1 MPKSRAARLGVV
13 GLPLAMADTD
23 TAMVDLELKAVHD
36 VARAIGSADDLSVV
50 LQGVAEAI
58 AGGRDN
64 RDVYVYIYDVE
75 SNELVLTGATESPA
89 ARQVGTLRVGYGL
102 GVTGWVAA
110 SRQSYLI
117 PDELLEDPHF
127 LAYPGIGEEQY
138 GAIFSV
144 PIVSRADDLLGC
156 ITVWATNG
164 HRFDPSEVP
173 FVERMAALV
182 AGTFETARLV
192 ETNRSLTCLTGGTAE
207 LASMIASGTPIAQTL
222 DFATELSRGSTQSDV
237 AVALVTDPS
246 GADRMHI
253 KAATPGDPVLRRR
266 IDGVRHELLAIDQD
280 IRHGRINWRAAGE
293 QVTHALSGVAQAV
306 TSAAVRVG
314 SDELGMLA
322 CYRLKRSRFT
332 TDDAATVAAIANHAA
347 AALKLA
353 VLSEELTERNGLNWF
368 LREVSS
374 GHASADE
381 LRRRASALGLDSA
394 GGYVFVVGSVA
405 AQPVPGVDVRAV
417 SQGTSLED
425 LLANVPGIPKSTQ
438 YAVTAHQTV
447 AIVPW
452 TGDAGSIDAL
462 RIPLL
467 NVCAARLRSTTGTAL
482 TFGVSRPV
490 SAVDDFCAALA
501 EAREAMAIGSSLANP
516 NGVFTL
522 DDVGHHLL
530 LSRVSG
536 AGSVRDRYATAIAR
550 IAEYDRVKGTELL
563 DTLAAFLHFR
573 SRTTAS
579 RELFVH
585 RNTLNQRLTRAS
597 RLSGFDILNS
607 SEWFPLQLAL
617 KVHQAKRG
625 TAPAAPCP
633 SVEAR

>member
-1 MPKSRAARLGVV
+1 
-13 GLPLAMADTD
+13 MAETD
-23 TAMVDLELKAVHD
+23 TALVDLELRAVHD
-36 VARAIGSADDLSVV
+36 VARAIGSSDDLSVV
-50 LQGVAEAI
+50 LQGVADAI
-58 AGGRDN
+58 AGGREN
-64 RDVYVYIYDVE
+64 RDVYVYIYDDE
-75 SNELVLTGATESPA
+75 TNELVLTGATESPA
-89 ARQVGTLRVGYGL
+89 ARQVGTLRVAYGL

-117 PDELLEDPHF
+117 PDELLQDPHF

-144 PIVSRADDLLGC
+144 PIVSRTDDLLGC
-156 ITVWATNG
+156 VTVWATNG

-173 FVERMAALV
+173 FVERIAALV
-182 AGTFETARLV
+182 AGTFETARLL
-192 ETNRSLTCLTGGTAE
+192 ETTRNLTRFTGGTAE
-207 LASMIASGTPIAQTL
+207 LASMIAAGVPVARTL
-222 DFATELSRGSTQSDV
+222 EFATELARGSTQSDI
-237 AVALVTDPS
+237 AIALVTDPS

-253 KAATPGDPVLRRR
+253 KAVAAPGDPAWRER

-280 IRHGRINWRAAGE
+280 IRHGRLNWRAAGE
-293 QVTHALSGVAQAV
+293 QVTHALNGVAQAV

-314 SDELGMLA
+314 SDELGILT
-322 CYRLKRSRFT
+322 CFRLKRTRFT
-332 TDDAATVAAIANHAA
+332 TDDVATVAAIANHAA

-353 VLSEELTERNGLNWF
+353 VLSEELSQRNGLNWF

-374 GHASADE
+374 GHASAEE
-381 LRRRASALGLDSA
+381 LRRRACVLGLDNAS
-394 GGYVFVVGSVA
+394 GYVFVVGSIA

-417 SQGTSLED
+417 SPGPSLED
-425 LLANVPGIPKSTQ
+425 LLAEVPGIPATTQ

-452 TGDAGSIDAL
+452 AAEAGSIDAL

-467 NVCAARLRSTTGTAL
+467 EVCATRLRSTTGTAL

-490 SAVDDFCAALA
+490 SAVDDFGAALA

-563 DTLAAFLHFR
+563 ETLAAFLHFR

-597 RLSGFDILNS
+597 RLSGFDILAS

-617 KVHQAKRG
+617 KVHQAKAG
-625 TAPAAPCP
+625 TAQANRAMSAP
-633 SVEAR
+633 VQGVQAQ

>member
-1 MPKSRAARLGVV
+1 
-13 GLPLAMADTD
+13 MADTD
-23 TAMVDLELKAVHD
+23 TALVDLELRAVQD
-36 VARAIGSADDLSVV
+36 VARAIGSSDDLSVV

-64 RDVYVYIYDVE
+64 RDVYVYIYDAE
-75 SNELVLTGATESPA
+75 TNELVLTGATESPA
-89 ARQVGTLRVGYGL
+89 ARQVGTLRVAYGL

-117 PDELLEDPHF
+117 PDELLQDPHF

-156 ITVWATNG
+156 VTVWATSG

-173 FVERMAALV
+173 FVERVAALV
-182 AGTFETARLV
+182 AGTFETARLL
-192 ETNRSLTCLTGGTAE
+192 ETTRHLSRITDGTAE
-207 LASMIASGTPIAQTL
+207 LASMVASDAPIARTL
-222 DFATELSRGSTQSDV
+222 EFATELARSSTQSDI
-237 AVALVTDPS
+237 AITLVTDPS

-253 KAATPGDPVLRRR
+253 KAVASPGDPAWRLR
-266 IDGVRHELLAIDQD
+266 IDEVRQDLLTIDQD
-280 IRHGRINWRAAGE
+280 IRHGRTNWRDAGE
-293 QVTHALSGVAQAV
+293 QVTHALNGVAQAV

-314 SDELGMLA
+314 SDELGVLA
-322 CYRLKRSRFT
+322 CYRLKRTRFT
-332 TDDAATVAAIANHAA
+332 TDDVATVAAIANHAA

-353 VLSEELTERNGLNWF
+353 VLSEELSERNGLNWF

-374 GHASADE
+374 GRASAEE
-381 LRRRASALGLDSA
+381 LRRRACSLGLDSA
-394 GGYVFVVGSVA
+394 NGYVFVVGSIA
-405 AQPVPGVDVRAV
+405 AQPVPGVKVRAV
-417 SQGTSLED
+417 SPGPSLEE
-425 LLANVPGIPKSTQ
+425 LLTAVPEIPRNTQ

-447 AIVPW
+447 AIMPW
-452 TGDAGSIDAL
+452 GGEADSIDAL
-462 RIPLL
+462 RMPLL
-467 NVCAARLRSTTGTAL
+467 NVCAARLRSATGTAL
-482 TFGVSRPV
+482 TFGLSRPV
-490 SAVDDFCAALA
+490 SAVDDFGAALA

-563 DTLAAFLHFR
+563 DTLAAFLHYR
-573 SRTTAS
+573 SRTTTS

-597 RLSGFDILNS
+597 RLSGFDILAS

-617 KVHQAKRG
+617 KVHQAKTG
-625 TAPAAPCP
+625 TVPANRTESKSLYDVGAQ
-633 SVEAR
+633 

>member
-1 MPKSRAARLGVV
+1 
-13 GLPLAMADTD
+13 MADT
-23 TAMVDLELKAVHD
+23 AMANIELRAVQD
-36 VARAIGSADDLSVV
+36 IARAIGSSDDLSVV

-58 AGGRDN
+58 AGGRVN
-64 RDVYVYIYDVE
+64 RDVYVYIFDVE
-75 SNELVLTGATESPA
+75 TNELVLAGATESPA
-89 ARQVGTLRVGYGL
+89 ARQVGTLRVAYGL

-117 PDELLEDPHF
+117 PDQLSEDPHF

-144 PIVSRADDLLGC
+144 PIVSRNDDLLGC
-156 ITVWATNG
+156 VTVWASNG

-173 FVERMAALV
+173 FVERVAALV
-182 AGTFETARLV
+182 AGTFETARLLQ
-192 ETNRSLTCLTGGTAE
+192 TTRHLARLTDGTAE
-207 LASMIASGTPIAQTL
+207 LASMVASGAPIARTL
-222 DFATELSRGSTQSDV
+222 EFATELARDTTHSDV
-237 AVALVTDPS
+237 AITLVTDPS

-253 KAATPGDPVLRRR
+253 KAVASPDDHTWRPLVEA
-266 IDGVRHELLAIDQD
+266 VRHELLTIDQA
-280 IRHGRINWRAAGE
+280 IRHGRMNWRAASE
-293 QVTHALSGVAQAV
+293 QVTHAFNGTAQAV
-306 TSAAVRVG
+306 TTAAVRVG

-322 CYRLKRSRFT
+322 CYRLKPARFT

-353 VLSEELTERNGLNWF
+353 VLAEELSERNGLNWF
-368 LREVSS
+368 LRQISS
-374 GHASADE
+374 GRANADE
-381 LRRRASALGLDSA
+381 LRRRASALGLDNAS
-394 GGYVFVVGSVA
+394 GYVFVVGSIA
-405 AQPVPGVDVRAV
+405 AQPVPGVDVSSA
-417 SQGTSLED
+417 SLGPSLEA
-425 LLANVPGIPKSTQ
+425 LLAEVPAIPRNTQ
-438 YAVTAHQTV
+438 YAATSHQTV

-452 TGDAGSIDAL
+452 ASEGDSVNVL
-462 RIPLL
+462 RTPLL
-467 NVCAARLRSTTGTAL
+467 SVCARLRSATGTAL

-490 SAVDDFCAALA
+490 SAVDDYGSALA
-501 EAREAMAIGSSLANP
+501 EAREAMAIGSSLPNP

-563 DTLAAFLHFR
+563 DTLSAFLHFR

-585 RNTLNQRLTRAS
+585 RNTLNQRLNRAS
-597 RLSGFDILNS
+597 RLSGFDILAP

-617 KVHQAKRG
+617 KVHQAKTG
-625 TAPAAPCP
+625 APPANRELPATLTGGDL
-633 SVEAR
+633 R